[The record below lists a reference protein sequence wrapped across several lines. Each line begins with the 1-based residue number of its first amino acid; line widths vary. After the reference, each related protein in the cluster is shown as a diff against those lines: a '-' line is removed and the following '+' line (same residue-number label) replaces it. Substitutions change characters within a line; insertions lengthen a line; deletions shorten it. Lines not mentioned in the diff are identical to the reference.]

1 MEYTL
6 VFCIG
11 AAGYSLVESL
21 WRGYTHW
28 TMTLTGGV
36 CFLLIYLLNTHFP
49 APTLIKILLCG
60 GIITSVEL
68 VVGLVV
74 NRHLGWHIWDY
85 SNLHLQAF
93 GQISLLYSLLW
104 TLLSIPLLP
113 LCRVIRTV
121 FSEISIYK

>member
-11 AAGYSLVESL
+11 AAGYSLLETL

-28 TMTLTGGV
+28 SMTITGGV
-36 CFLLIYLLNTHFP
+36 CFLLVYFIHIFFP
-49 APTLIKILLCG
+49 APAPVKILLCG

-68 VVGLVV
+68 LVGLLV

-85 SNLHLQAF
+85 SNLRLQAF

-113 LCRVIRTV
+113 LCRVIHAI